1 MPLSVYREY
10 FLDPPPM
17 VKARAQQ
24 APLSTNTLGYME
36 CVIAMELKMLPE
48 DYRKLP
54 RRQRK
59 ELLFFHVLKGVKE
72 QWAYE
77 QSKEESERNATLEA
91 KPAPSR
97 LRG

>member
-36 CVIAMELKMLPE
+36 CVIAMELKMLP
-48 DYRKLP
+48 DTYRKLP
-54 RRQRK
+54 RDQRR

-72 QWAYE
+72 QWAME
-77 QSKEESERNATLEA
+77 QSKEEAEKRATLES
-91 KPAPSR
+91 PTPPSR